1 MTFGKR
7 NTALILGSA
16 ALALTACAGIA
27 PNAPQKGYATAHL
40 DAERRINCEKSSD
53 IQACARDR
61 DLNAVNL
68 LEDYGFNAAQTYQ
81 AKEAK
86 RDRKRLGKGK

>member
-1 MTFGKR
+1 MTFGKLG
-7 NTALILGSA
+7 TALLLGSA
-16 ALALTACAGIA
+16 ALALTACAGTA

-40 DAERRINCEKSSD
+40 DAERRSNCEKSSD

-61 DLNAVNL
+61 DLNAVDL
-68 LEDYGFNAAQTYQ
+68 FEDYGFHGAQYNQ

-86 RDRKRLGKGK
+86 RDRKRFGKGK

>member
-1 MTFGKR
+1 M
-7 NTALILGSA
+7 ILGSA
-16 ALALTACAGIA
+16 ALALTACAGTA

-40 DAERRINCEKSSD
+40 DAERRIKCEETRD
-53 IQACARDR
+53 IKACARDR

-68 LEDYGFNAAQTYQ
+68 LEDYGFHAAQTNQ
-81 AKEAK
+81 AEEAK